1 MEEVKEHRRNLA
13 VSYYDYKKAYDRVYH
28 DWMLMVFEWM
38 GVDEK
43 VCKVIRKLTESWK
56 LYIKDEKGNMIKT
69 RSICIRRGFF
79 QGDSFSA
86 VGFCLTE
93 VPIGMLLEDTPGYI
107 MGDPGNRTCKRT
119 HGLFIDDLKV
129 YSSDHEKLSV
139 INETITKASLDLGAA
154 YGVKK
159 CAEIV
164 IEKGIMVKG
173 EGLEVLE
180 ERMKC
185 LDPIKY
191 ENYKFLGYEQSD
203 SIKKDAILNRI
214 KAEMMNRLNR
224 VLDSKLCDKF
234 MIRAINTHVIP
245 VAAYAMNLC
254 TLSKAEIY
262 ELDMLIK
269 KQLRKRGM
277 HGFQCSNERLYL
289 PRSEGG
295 RGLKSLVDVY
305 AETKIRIACYLSQ
318 STDPWLKIVWNR
330 DLMKEYTSIHR
341 FVESEFAEIEQIIKF
356 GVDEVILNGEK
367 IGGNWKSIKEILN
380 KIWKKG
386 KSKLRGNSLKEKNQ
400 QGQVWRNLGV
410 EDHAWLISNIDPR
423 KAGSIIRMQEQMVET
438 RGWKYARN
446 LVENK
451 NCRVCGRFDETV
463 EHL

>member
-1 MEEVKEHRRNLA
+1 
-13 VSYYDYKKAYDRVYH
+13 
-28 DWMLMVFEWM
+28 
-38 GVDEK
+38 
-43 VCKVIRKLTESWK
+43 
-56 LYIKDEKGNMIKT
+56 
-69 RSICIRRGFF
+69 
-79 QGDSFSA
+79 
-86 VGFCLTE
+86 
-93 VPIGMLLEDTPGYI
+93 MLLEDTPGYI
-107 MGDPGNRTCKRT
+107 MGDPGNRTCKRM

-139 INETITKASLDLGAA
+139 INETITKASLDVGAA

-164 IEKGIMVKG
+164 IEKGIMVKR

-185 LDPIKY
+185 LDPVKY

-245 VAAYAMNLC
+245 VAAYTMNLC

-262 ELDMLIK
+262 ESDMLITK
-269 KQLRKRGM
+269 
-277 HGFQCSNERLYL
+277 CSNERYL

-341 FVESEFAEIEQIIKF
+341 IVESEFAEIEQVIKF
-356 GVDEVILNGEK
+356 GDDEVILNGEK
-367 IGGNWKSIKEILN
+367 IEGNWKSIKETLN

-386 KSKLRGNSLKEKNQ
+386 KSKHRGNALKEKNQ

-410 EDHAWLISNIDPR
+410 EDYAWLISSIDPR
-423 KAGSIIRMQEQMVET
+423 KAGSISEC
-438 RGWKYARN
+438 K
-446 LVENK
+446 NK
-451 NCRVCGRFDETV
+451 W
-463 EHL
+463 